1 MNRTGLV
8 VVKVIVIFIVLI
20 FIVISKKLGVP
31 ILIANVIGLA
41 IVVAVWKYKPDEPGN
56 SDKQELDKN

>member
-8 VVKVIVIFIVLI
+8 AVKAVVIFVVLI

-31 ILIANVIGLA
+31 ILIANMIGLA
-41 IVVAVWKYKPDEPGN
+41 VVFAVWKYKPEEPGN
-56 SDKQELDKN
+56 SDKHELDKK